1 MGPWCQNFP
10 PPPSGFLSGT
20 GPFETST
27 TTFVSKLSQATSFCL
42 FFLGTPIPGWQSL
55 ILGLWGGFHIFSALA
70 GKTAFLARKKLFKIS
85 AHAFGSAPSPR
96 KILFCG
102 KGKLERIAL
111 TSASFTPQIQ
121 PLINCVWP
129 RRNAKMAIQ
138 AQDASLLLDGL
149 GQPLNLFIW
158 RNVKIAIHQNVKAV
172 EQDKVLKFRE
182 INKLS
187 YVVGSQSGWVGRLT
201 QNFLNPF
208 DIPSRP

>member
-10 PPPSGFLSGT
+10 PPPRAFSRALGLLR
-20 GPFETST
+20 PRLLL
-27 TTFVSKLSQATSFCL
+27 LSQNCPRRQKNPFL
-42 FFLGTPIPGWQSL
+42 FIFSRNSYPGC
-55 ILGLWGGFHIFSALA
+55 GLWGALHTFSALA

-158 RNVKIAIHQNVKAV
+158 RNVKIAIHQDVKAA
-172 EQDKVLKFRE
+172 EQDKLLKFKE

-187 YVVGSQSGWVGRLT
+187 YVVGNQSGWVGRLT

>member
-1 MGPWCQNFP
+1 MGPWCQNF

-20 GPFETST
+20 GPFETLT
-27 TTFVSKLSQATSFCL
+27 TTFVSKLSLVADYKKTRFCL

-55 ILGLWGGFHIFSALA
+55 ILGLWGALHIFSALA

-138 AQDASLLLDGL
+138 AQDASL
-149 GQPLNLFIW
+149 
-158 RNVKIAIHQNVKAV
+158 
-172 EQDKVLKFRE
+172 KFRE

-187 YVVGSQSGWVGRLT
+187 YVVGNQSGWVGRLT

>member
-1 MGPWCQNFP
+1 MA
-10 PPPSGFLSGT
+10 SGELST
-20 GPFETST
+20 HSP
-27 TTFVSKLSQATSFCL
+27 VWLAKQLSWPEKSYSRSQHMPL
-42 FFLGTPIPGWQSL
+42 
-55 ILGLWGGFHIFSALA
+55 ALP
-70 GKTAFLARKKLFKIS
+70 
-85 AHAFGSAPSPR
+85 PSPR

-158 RNVKIAIHQNVKAV
+158 RNVKIAIHQNVKAA
-172 EQDKVLKFRE
+172 EQDKLLKFRE

-187 YVVGSQSGWVGRLT
+187 YVVGNQSGWVGRLT